1 MIPSRLSTARSSHRS
16 RVLGTALLVIGV
28 AGCGGS
34 SAEAP
39 PVTVVATHANVVS
52 YWNDI
57 ANKTVNAGD
66 ATLSA
71 VTTPA
76 TPPTPPTAE
85 EQRPSYHVDLATV
98 HVAIY
103 DAVSAIDGRYQ
114 PFAITATAASADA
127 SIDAAA
133 SAAAYGVLRAF

>member
-1 MIPSRLSTARSSHRS
+1 MIPSRLSTARGPQRS
-16 RVLGTALLVIGV
+16 RVLGMALLVIGV

-57 ANKTVNAGD
+57 ANKTVNAGI
-66 ATLSA
+66 ATPSA
-71 VTTPA
+71 VMTPA
-76 TPPTPPTAE
+76 TPATAE